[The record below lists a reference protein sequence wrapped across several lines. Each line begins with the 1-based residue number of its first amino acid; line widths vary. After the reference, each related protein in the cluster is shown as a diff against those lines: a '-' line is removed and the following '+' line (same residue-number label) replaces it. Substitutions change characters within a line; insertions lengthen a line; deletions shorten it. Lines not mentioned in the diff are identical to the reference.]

1 MSGPVSFAFAL
12 FGALRF
18 KDTHLYLRKYVAVE
32 YLNKE
37 VKNQF

>member
-1 MSGPVSFAFAL
+1 MTFAFAL

-18 KDTHLYLRKYVAVE
+18 KDTLLSLRKYVTVE